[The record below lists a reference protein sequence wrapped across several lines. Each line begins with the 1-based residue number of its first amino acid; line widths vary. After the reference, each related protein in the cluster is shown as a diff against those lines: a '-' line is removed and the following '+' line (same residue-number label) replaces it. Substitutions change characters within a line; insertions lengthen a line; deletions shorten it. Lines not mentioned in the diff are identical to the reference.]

1 MYDND
6 LDDLLGAEDSVEN
19 QYMEQAARSAFSN
32 IAYQTRLA
40 NKLKKKGMKLLLIA
54 ISALLGAIIVVII
67 LSMLF
72 GGLMSIRDKL
82 LGWTLGGDGTDEDYF
97 DYTQDLTV
105 EEGQAPLDDD
115 PNYT

>member
-1 MYDND
+1 MYDDD

-19 QYMEQAARSAFSN
+19 QYMEQAARSAFSH

-40 NKLKKKGMKLLLIA
+40 KKLKKKGMKLLLIA

-82 LGWTLGGDGTDEDYF
+82 LG
-97 DYTQDLTV
+97 
-105 EEGQAPLDDD
+105 
-115 PNYT
+115 